1 MQSQWGEKP
10 YEVMRQRVGQ
20 LWQTVPAV
28 KICSPSLLAWSVLH
42 LKYHRNC
49 SQSQQPYWF
58 LTHTLPPHTHTHTQV
73 LPPNQTQTCLPSAWM
88 SSIRLA
94 ARWASQAPYSKL
106 HYKVACLCTTFPLQ
120 VTALILRAQSCSKH
134 TLNSLTYATHKHT
147 ETLET
152 HKNSRCRTMEA
163 PEAFWLTLAQWL

>member
-1 MQSQWGEKP
+1 MHKRSAPVVICGDAEPMRREAIWG
-10 YEVMRQRVGQ
+10 YETASR
-20 LWQTVPAV
+20 PAV
-28 KICSPSLLAWSVLH
+28 TDCSRRENLLPLSARPIRFTLKIPQELFSESAAILIS
-42 LKYHRNC
+42 Y
-49 SQSQQPYWF
+49 
-58 LTHTLPPHTHTHTQV
+58 PPPHTHTQV

-134 TLNSLTYATHKHT
+134 TLNSLTYADT
-147 ETLET
+147 
-152 HKNSRCRTMEA
+152 
-163 PEAFWLTLAQWL
+163 